1 MTPAAKLQAH
11 LKARVELTGGF
22 YRKAQWVGQR
32 GCPDC
37 FVWWKWPVA
46 AFVEIKA
53 GKDRLSVI
61 QAREI
66 ERMRGSG
73 IPVFTARTTEDVD
86 WIVDQLLDMQKM
98 LATST

>member
-1 MTPAAKLQAH
+1 MTPAAELQAH
-11 LKARVELTGGF
+11 LKKRVELTGGF
-22 YRKAQWVGQR
+22 YRKAQWVGKR

-37 FVWWKWPVA
+37 FVWWTWPVA

-66 ERMRGSG
+66 ERMRASG
-73 IPVFTARTTEDVD
+73 IPVFTARTVEDVD

-98 LATST
+98 LATSA